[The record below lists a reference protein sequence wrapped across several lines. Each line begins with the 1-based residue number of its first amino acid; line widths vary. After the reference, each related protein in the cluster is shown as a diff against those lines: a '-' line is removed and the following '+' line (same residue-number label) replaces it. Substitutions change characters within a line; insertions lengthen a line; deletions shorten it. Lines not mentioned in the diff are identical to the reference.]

1 MLLSDT
7 GDRIPQLRAFL
18 PRQVAYKP
26 LLLRPF
32 YAISIAR
39 SEKNE
44 HESTKTA
51 KFSLG
56 KIHHSL
62 GKSSKIQSLS
72 RKKSFLAFWAKKD
85 FFGKKSSRPAEKSIS
100 TSEKV

>member
-1 MLLSDT
+1 MGSIGFAGQKGSIVLQILQNPVVKWQILS
-7 GDRIPQLRAFL
+7 L
-18 PRQVAYKP
+18 
-26 LLLRPF
+26 
-32 YAISIAR
+32 AISIAR

-85 FFGKKSSRPAEKSIS
+85 FFGKKSSRSAEKSIS